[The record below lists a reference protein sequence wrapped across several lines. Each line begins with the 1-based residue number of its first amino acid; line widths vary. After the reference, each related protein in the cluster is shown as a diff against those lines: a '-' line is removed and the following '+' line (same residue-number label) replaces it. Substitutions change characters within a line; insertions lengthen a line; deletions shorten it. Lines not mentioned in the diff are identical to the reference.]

1 MPGMARSLLLP
12 LAWILS
18 VAAAAPAESF
28 DRFWPDF
35 AAAAGRG
42 DRAAV
47 QARTAFPFQIEGV
60 MLDAR
65 RFDRIW
71 AALFGPA
78 ERRCLATAEPLVEGD
93 RRVVFCGAAIYYFG
107 VRDGRWQLVEFGADP
122 EGY

>member
-1 MPGMARSLLLP
+1 MRRLLL
-12 LAWILS
+12 LLFAWTTS
-18 VAAAAPAESF
+18 AAAAPAEEF

-35 AAAAGRG
+35 AAAAAKG

-47 QARTAFPFQIEGV
+47 QAHTAFPFQIEGV

-71 AALFGPA
+71 TALFRPA
-78 ERRCLATAEPLVEGD
+78 ERQCLAKAVPVVEGD
-93 RRVVFCGAAIYYFG
+93 RRTVFCGPYIYYFA
-107 VRDGRWQLVEFGADP
+107 VRDGRWQLVEFGADA